1 MNTCLVLKTD
11 FSHYKNRKNKTSFRK
26 NSFGENVGDGENKD
40 TQTKLK
46 N

>member
-1 MNTCLVLKTD
+1 MNNKGWNQSSPPMKIGKTKK
-11 FSHYKNRKNKTSFRK
+11 SYRK
-26 NSFGENVGDGENKD
+26 NSFGENLGGEKNKD